1 MKVETFDDKDLTI
14 NKALALCQDSL
25 NRSRFGAFY
34 TLIVLAF
41 SWLLIGGS
49 IFGIYYAMSSSHD
62 WRTIDLAKA
71 VASQNSE
78 TAKNIIDYAAKL
90 PETRKFLL
98 YILSALLTII
108 TGIII
113 SFYRYY
119 LNEVSK
125 YEYLRLGFLRI
136 AVAFRNSSPM
146 YKDIVMIELAHKAF
160 ELDTVTKKKGRGDA
174 TQTGH
179 PVYDSLK
186 QILEKITE
194 ETLKRR
200 KS

>member
-1 MKVETFDDKDLTI
+1 MKVERIDDKDLTI
-14 NKALALCQDSL
+14 NNALTLCQESL
-25 NRSRFGAFY
+25 RRNRFGAFY
-34 TLIVLAF
+34 SIMA
-41 SWLLIGGS
+41 LLFAWVILGGS
-49 IFGIYYAMSSSHD
+49 LFGIYNSISTTHD
-62 WRTIDLAKA
+62 WHTTELAKQ
-71 VASQNSE
+71 VAGQNSE
-78 TAKNIIDYAAKL
+78 NAKNIIEYASKL

-98 YILSALLTII
+98 YLLIALLTII

-136 AVAFRNSSPM
+136 AVAYANSSPM

-160 ELDTVTKKKGRGDA
+160 ELDTVAQKKGRSDTA
-174 TQTGH
+174 QTGH
-179 PVYDSLK
+179 PVYDSVK

-194 ETLKRR
+194 EALKRR
-200 KS
+200 KP